1 MTGQSALFR
10 CDATIDT
17 GSGHVMRCLTLAA
30 HMREQGW
37 DCTFIAAAG
46 TEDIVPPLAQSGFG
60 VTRPGAATPHARIAV
75 IDSYGLSAPDE
86 SPFRS
91 IADKIVVIDDLADR
105 PHDCDF
111 LMDQTFGRTADAYA
125 DLVPQECVILTGTS
139 YTLLRPEFSALR
151 DETLRR
157 RQDDNC
163 QLRRI
168 LLSPGGTDARNI
180 LPLLLRAV
188 DGCGL
193 SVDVMTGSAI
203 RHIDDLRRRID
214 DMRRGGMDIE
224 LHLDTP
230 DAAGLMSRADIAI
243 GGGGTTSWERCC
255 LGLPTLLLELADN
268 QKIISRNL
276 NDAGAVRNL
285 GWYAN
290 VTSDDVRNAL
300 NDFMDDPA
308 LLYGMSQRAA
318 AICDGHGTSRL
329 YGRING

>member
-10 CDATIDT
+10 CDATIET

-30 HMREQGW
+30 HMREKGW
-37 DCTFIAAAG
+37 DCTFIAAPG
-46 TEDIVPPLAQSGFG
+46 TEEIVPPLAQSGLP
-60 VTRPGAATPHARIAV
+60 VIRPGTTAPRVQIAV
-75 IDSYGLSAPDE
+75 IDSYGLSAQDE
-86 SPFRS
+86 RPFRDL
-91 IADKIVVIDDLADR
+91 ADKIVVIDDLADR

-111 LMDQTFGRTADAYA
+111 LMDQTFGRTADAYTG
-125 DLVPQECVILTGTS
+125 LVPQGCVILTGTS
-139 YTLLRPEFSALR
+139 YTLLRPKFSALR
-151 DETLRR
+151 DDTLRR
-157 RQDDNC
+157 RRDDNG

-255 LGLPTLLLELADN
+255 LGLPTLSLELADN
-268 QKIISRNL
+268 QKTISRNL
-276 NDAGAVRNL
+276 HDAGAVRNL
-285 GWYAN
+285 GWYAD
-290 VTSDDVRNAL
+290 VTPDAIHGAL
-300 NDFMDDPA
+300 DSLIDDPA

-329 YGRING
+329 YGRINA